1 MALSNQVVVS
11 DSAKSNYTFY
21 YMKWLNRFGEEKQ
34 ILVEERKLAIYV
46 ELYQAEGKEVYF
58 EKE

>member
-1 MALSNQVVVS
+1 MKQQQSREP
-11 DSAKSNYTFY
+11 AKSNYIFY
-21 YMKWLNRFGEEKQ
+21 RMIWLNRFGERKQ

-58 EKE
+58 EDE